1 MRRKNNIIK
10 LTFLILCLSPIDL
23 YAQNQNQASDNKKL
37 ENVLV
42 GIVESVANQKQNNK
56 SAKNKTPD
64 QDGFSLMYDKEQERK
79 IWEAYEASKN
89 KAPLV
94 EAGPTEIV
102 EEDLPKDSIIS
113 YIYLGS
119 ILYRSKD
126 DWTVWINDQKISSRD
141 NKRENE
147 LYIKKI
153 DAEKAD
159 ISWTMSISKWKILT
173 GNRFTE
179 NAPLNANNQVEFNF
193 ILSFNQ
199 TYILNT
205 NEVVEGKISPSVTK
219 NEDQTQPITP

>member
-1 MRRKNNIIK
+1 MGRKNNIIK
-10 LTFLILCLSPIDL
+10 FIFLISFIIPTALH
-23 YAQNQNQASDNKKL
+23 AQNKVGDNKQL
-37 ENVLV
+37 ESVLV
-42 GIVESVANQKQNNK
+42 DIVESVANKKQNQK
-56 SAKNKTPD
+56 DKNQNQND
-64 QDGFSLMYDKEQERK
+64 FSLMYDKDQERK
-79 IWEAYEASKN
+79 IMEAFEASKN
-89 KAPLV
+89 KVPFTEV
-94 EAGPTEIV
+94 GQTEIA
-102 EEDLPKDSIIS
+102 EEDLQQSGVIS
-113 YIYLGS
+113 SVYLGS

-141 NKRENE
+141 NNKENE

-153 DAEKAD
+153 DAEKAE

-205 NEVVEGKISPSVTK
+205 NEVVEGKISPSTAE
-219 NEDQTQPITP
+219 NSDQTQSTTP